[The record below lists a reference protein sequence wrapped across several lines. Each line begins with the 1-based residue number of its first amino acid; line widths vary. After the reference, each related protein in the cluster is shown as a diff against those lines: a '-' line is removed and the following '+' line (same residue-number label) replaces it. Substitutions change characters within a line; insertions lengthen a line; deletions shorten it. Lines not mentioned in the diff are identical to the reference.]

1 MATLDLGSFASK
13 AAVFRRIASRKS
25 AFWLDNSLDKQP
37 SFMGFDACSQLRV
50 AADGRVHL
58 LDGGVES
65 ELRLGPLEAI
75 EAFVGEGARRAG
87 AALSWLPHTVGFLS
101 YDLAPWIE
109 HRMRVPCDGE
119 DAAPLVHLARYDAV
133 TAIEPRAAGDGGFNL
148 TIHATSRAAA
158 QRAASAFAAPLADA
172 DATPPRSVPA
182 GVLLEAP
189 EYADYARGVQR
200 ALAYIRA
207 GDVYQVNLAERL
219 QARSA
224 APPAEVY
231 LGLRREQPVPH
242 GVYLDCGDLVL
253 LCNSPERF
261 LRVHGARIET
271 EPIKGTRRRASDA
284 REDAALAREL
294 ARDAKE
300 RAEHVMIVDLERS
313 DLGRICAPGSVR
325 VSSLMR
331 VESFATLHHLV
342 STVEGRLR
350 DDVDLAA
357 ILRATFPGGSITGAP
372 KIRASEII
380 AELEPRARG
389 PYTGAVFWFS
399 GPRDFD
405 SVIAIRTMVAR
416 EDRYVYHA
424 GGGIV
429 ADSDPRREFAECWL
443 KARPFLAAT
452 LGPEAAAQAVESA
465 A

>member
-1 MATLDLGSFASK
+1 
-13 AAVFRRIASRKS
+13 
-25 AFWLDNSLDKQP
+25 
-37 SFMGFDACSQLRV
+37 
-50 AADGRVHL
+50 
-58 LDGGVES
+58 
-65 ELRLGPLEAI
+65 
-75 EAFVGEGARRAG
+75 
-87 AALSWLPHTVGFLS
+87 
-101 YDLAPWIE
+101 
-109 HRMRVPCDGE
+109 
-119 DAAPLVHLARYDAV
+119 
-133 TAIEPRAAGDGGFNL
+133 
-148 TIHATSRAAA
+148 
-158 QRAASAFAAPLADA
+158 
-172 DATPPRSVPA
+172 
-182 GVLLEAP
+182 VLLEAP
-189 EYADYARGVQR
+189 EYAAYACSVQR

-207 GDVYQVNLAERL
+207 GDIYQVNLAERL

-231 LGLRREQPVPH
+231 LGLRREQSVPH

-261 LRVHGARIET
+261 LRVRGAHIET
-271 EPIKGTRRRASDA
+271 EPIKGTRRRAGDA
-284 REDAALAREL
+284 REDAALARDL

-300 RAEHVMIVDLERS
+300 RAEHVMIVDLERN

-357 ILRATFPGGSITGAP
+357 VLRATFPGGSITGAP

-389 PYTGAVFWFS
+389 PYTGALFWFA
-399 GPRDFD
+399 GPRNFD

-416 EDRYVYHA
+416 EGRYVYHA
-424 GGGIV
+424 GAGIV

-452 LGPEAAAQAVESA
+452 LGREAAAQAVESA